1 MSFRKLNDIVG
12 WLVCIIATT
21 VYVLTVEETASFWD
35 CGEFI
40 AVSYKLMVPHPPG
53 APFFLLMGRMFS
65 FLAMGDVER
74 VAFWINMISVL
85 SSSFTILFLYWSI
98 VLLGKKLIP
107 ASENHGEY
115 SLGQQITLIGAGVVG
130 ALAYTFSDSFWFSAV
145 EAEVYGMSSFFTAF
159 VVWAML
165 KWETIDDSVLA
176 NKWLVLIAYM
186 MGLSIG
192 VHLLNLVTIP
202 ALGLIYYYKKYPK
215 ITLWGLIGT
224 MAISGGIIILIM
236 YFVIPGLPTIAGKFE
251 VFFVNG
257 IGLPFGTGALF
268 FAVLFL
274 GALVYGI
281 IYSIKK
287 QNEILNTALLGFA
300 FVLIGYAS
308 YGLVLI
314 RSNYNPPIDENNPED
329 VMSFVSYLKREQYG
343 DRPLLYGRTF
353 ASERLEVVQKEPLYR
368 KGKDKYEIYDYKT
381 EAIYSHEMLLPRM
394 HSQGEDHP
402 QLYREWANIPESRK
416 RPNFIDNL
424 TYLFRYQLGHMY
436 FRYFL
441 WNFAG
446 RDGDDKEAGWLT
458 PFDPS
463 NDKIPEA
470 ARSKARDNFYML
482 PLVLG
487 LLGLFF
493 QLSKDEKNFAVVMM
507 LFFLTGIAL
516 VLYMNSPPVE
526 PRERDYI
533 YVGSFYAFTMWIG
546 FGVIAISEWL
556 KKLINSNTIRPAVA
570 TMLCMVV
577 PTIMGV
583 KGWDN
588 HNRSNRFH
596 SIDQARNTLA
606 SCAPNAVLFTGGDND
621 TFPLWYVQ
629 DVEGF
634 RTDVRV
640 VVLSYLSTDWYINQL
655 KRQMYESEPLPIS
668 LEYDQYKSGTNDYVP
683 YLDRQEYK
691 QLASGIDLK
700 TYIKWVKEAN
710 PNIMVEL
717 QGGGSTASLPSKNFV
732 LNVDSAAVAQMNVV
746 PENKKSRIV
755 RQMRFGLRQGSNA
768 LFKSD
773 LMILDMLATSDWK
786 RPLYFNNTSA
796 NTTAIELRNYLQMEG
811 LAYRIVPY
819 RTDGGDLGEV
829 DTGIMY
835 ENIKKFQFRGFE
847 DPNVYHDEE
856 YKKFGANERN
866 AFYRLAY
873 QFYIEKKEDKAK
885 EVLEWSLAQ
894 IPDKSIP
901 YDYYIPRYVELFHL
915 LGEDKRAQDLA
926 DTLGRRS
933 MEVLEYLAK
942 NRISNFGN
950 SSLKDRSLLILNQ
963 LSVLYGRLVQRQEGR
978 VERLEAEKASLEKG
992 NVGQSDFDEKELQNA
1007 RERLK
1012 LYEDLYKKYNDSF
1025 EKLYQQ
1031 IIESERRR

>member
-1 MSFRKLNDIVG
+1 MSFKKLNDIVG
-12 WLVCIIATT
+12 WIVFVIATT
-21 VYVLTVEETASFWD
+21 VYVMTVEETASFWD

-53 APFFLLMGRMFS
+53 APFFLLIGRMFS
-65 FLAMGDVER
+65 FLAMGDVEK
-74 VAFWINMISVL
+74 VAYWVNMISVL
-85 SSSFTILFLYWSI
+85 SSSFSILFLYWSI
-98 VLLGKKLIP
+98 VLLGKKLINRP
-107 ASENHGEY
+107 KEGESY
-115 SLGQQITLIGAGVVG
+115 TLGEQITLIGAGLVG
-130 ALAYTFSDSFWFSAV
+130 SLAYTFSDSFWFSAV

-165 KWETIDDSVLA
+165 KWETIDDRVLA
-176 NKWLVLIAYM
+176 NKWLILIAYM

-202 ALGLIYYYKKYPK
+202 ALGLVYYYKRYPQ
-215 ITLWGLIGT
+215 ITHWGLIST
-224 MAISGGIIILIM
+224 MVVSGAIIILIM
-236 YFVIPGLPTIAGKFE
+236 YLVIPGLPSIAGKFE
-251 VFFVNG
+251 IFFVNG
-257 IGLPFGTGALF
+257 IGLPFGSGALF
-268 FAVLFL
+268 FAILFL
-274 GALVYGI
+274 GAVVYGI

-287 QNEILNTALLGFA
+287 QNEVMNTALLGFA

-314 RSNYNPPIDENNPED
+314 RSNHNPPIDENNPED

-343 DRPLLYGRTF
+343 DRPLLYGRSF
-353 ASERLEVVQKEPLYR
+353 ASERIDVVQTEPMYR

-381 EAIYSHEMLLPRM
+381 EATYEDEMLLPRM
-394 HSQGEDHP
+394 YSQGEDHP
-402 QLYREWANIPESRK
+402 ELYRDWARIPENRK
-416 RPNFIDNL
+416 KPNFIDNV

-446 RDGDDKEAGWLT
+446 RDGDDKEAGWLL
-458 PFDPS
+458 PNDPS
-463 NDKIPEA
+463 NDEIPEA
-470 ARSKARDNFYML
+470 ARNKARDNFYML
-482 PLVLG
+482 PLILG

-493 QLSKDEKNFAVVMM
+493 QLSRDEKNFAMVMM

-533 YVGSFYAFTMWIG
+533 YVGSFYAFAMWIG
-546 FGVIAISEWL
+546 FGVIGLSEWFKSIIKNNVL
-556 KKLINSNTIRPAVA
+556 RPSIA
-570 TMLCMVV
+570 TALCMVV
-577 PTIMGV
+577 PIMMGA

-629 DVEGF
+629 DVEGY

-640 VVLSYLSTDWYINQL
+640 VVLSYLSTDWYIEQL
-655 KRQMYESEPLPIS
+655 KRKMYNSEPLPIS
-668 LEYDQYKSGTNDYVP
+668 LEYDQFKSGANDYIP
-683 YLDRQEYK
+683 YLDRPEYK

-700 TYIKWVKEAN
+700 TYMKWVKESN

-732 LNVDSAAVAQMNVV
+732 LGVDSAKVAQMNIL

-755 RQMRFGLRQGSNA
+755 RQMRFSLRQGAGA
-768 LFKSD
+768 LYKSD
-773 LMILDMLATSDWK
+773 LMILDMLASCDWK

-796 NTTAIELRNYLQMEG
+796 NTTNIELRNYLQMEG

-819 RTDGGDLGEV
+819 KTDNGDLGEV
-829 DTGIMY
+829 EADIMY
-835 ENIKKFQFRGFE
+835 ENIKKFQFRGFD
-847 DPNVYHDEE
+847 DPNAYHDEE

-873 QFYIEKKEDKAK
+873 QFFAEGKNDKAK
-885 EVLEWSLAQ
+885 EVLEWSLKQ

-901 YDYYIPRYVELFHL
+901 YDYYIPRYVELFHQ
-915 LGEDKRAQDLA
+915 LGEHKRAENLA
-926 DTLGRRS
+926 DTLGKRS
-933 MEVLEYLAK
+933 MDALAYLAK
-942 NRISNFGN
+942 NKISNF
-950 SSLKDRSLLILNQ
+950 SSSSIKDRSLLILNQ
-963 LSVLYGRLVQRQEGR
+963 LSVLYGRAVQREEGR
-978 VERLEAEKASLEKG
+978 IEKFEVLKKGLEG
-992 NVGQSDFDEKELQNA
+992 GQISQGDFDEKDLENA
-1007 RERLK
+1007 KERLK
-1012 LYEDLYKKYNDSF
+1012 LYQNQYKKFNDAF
-1025 EKLYQQ
+1025 EKLYEE
-1031 IIESERRR
+1031 IIQSEQRR

>member
-1 MSFRKLNDIVG
+1 
-12 WLVCIIATT
+12 
-21 VYVLTVEETASFWD
+21 
-35 CGEFI
+35 
-40 AVSYKLMVPHPPG
+40 
-53 APFFLLMGRMFS
+53 
-65 FLAMGDVER
+65 
-74 VAFWINMISVL
+74 
-85 SSSFTILFLYWSI
+85 
-98 VLLGKKLIP
+98 
-107 ASENHGEY
+107 
-115 SLGQQITLIGAGVVG
+115 
-130 ALAYTFSDSFWFSAV
+130 
-145 EAEVYGMSSFFTAF
+145 
-159 VVWAML
+159 
-165 KWETIDDSVLA
+165 
-176 NKWLVLIAYM
+176 
-186 MGLSIG
+186 
-192 VHLLNLVTIP
+192 
-202 ALGLIYYYKKYPK
+202 
-215 ITLWGLIGT
+215 
-224 MAISGGIIILIM
+224 
-236 YFVIPGLPTIAGKFE
+236 
-251 VFFVNG
+251 
-257 IGLPFGTGALF
+257 
-268 FAVLFL
+268 
-274 GALVYGI
+274 
-281 IYSIKK
+281 
-287 QNEILNTALLGFA
+287 
-300 FVLIGYAS
+300 
-308 YGLVLI
+308 
-314 RSNYNPPIDENNPED
+314 
-329 VMSFVSYLKREQYG
+329 
-343 DRPLLYGRTF
+343 
-353 ASERLEVVQKEPLYR
+353 
-368 KGKDKYEIYDYKT
+368 
-381 EAIYSHEMLLPRM
+381 
-394 HSQGEDHP
+394 
-402 QLYREWANIPESRK
+402 
-416 RPNFIDNL
+416 
-424 TYLFRYQLGHMY
+424 
-436 FRYFL
+436 
-441 WNFAG
+441 
-446 RDGDDKEAGWLT
+446 
-458 PFDPS
+458 
-463 NDKIPEA
+463 
-470 ARSKARDNFYML
+470 
-482 PLVLG
+482 
-487 LLGLFF
+487 
-493 QLSKDEKNFAVVMM
+493 
-507 LFFLTGIAL
+507 
-516 VLYMNSPPVE
+516 
-526 PRERDYI
+526 
-533 YVGSFYAFTMWIG
+533 
-546 FGVIAISEWL
+546 
-556 KKLINSNTIRPAVA
+556 
-570 TMLCMVV
+570 
-577 PTIMGV
+577 
-583 KGWDN
+583 
-588 HNRSNRFH
+588 
-596 SIDQARNTLA
+596 
-606 SCAPNAVLFTGGDND
+606 
-621 TFPLWYVQ
+621 
-629 DVEGF
+629 
-634 RTDVRV
+634 
-640 VVLSYLSTDWYINQL
+640 
-655 KRQMYESEPLPIS
+655 MYESEPLPIS